1 MTNGQI
7 KGDGTSRLLK
17 SYLPNTYDEFKAL
30 MESGQLP
37 VDVLFNPSGW
47 STLPTFLNKE
57 TLLKNVTAALYG
69 LDEAAVP
76 DDVLSIIKT
85 LLDTAQS
92 TANGRARVST
102 GTYVGT
108 GTTGS
113 SNKKSLIFDFPVQFF
128 ILHDGSNTMY
138 TQYSGSNGSNGI
150 NQQSYL
156 LVPRLT
162 AETDI
167 IMFGGGSPY
176 YQIYNKFL
184 FSGNTVSWYAYSSR
198 EASYPADASKQF
210 NASGKTYY
218 YIAIG

>member
-1 MTNGQI
+1 MQDRVSLYPGRVRLTPVSGQA
-7 KGDGTSRLLK
+7 
-17 SYLPNTYDEFKAL
+17 NTYDMVRADEPTQEGDPLSK
-30 MESGQLP
+30 S
-37 VDVLFNPSGW
+37 
-47 STLPTFLNKE
+47 TFLKDN
-57 TLLKNVTAALYG
+57 TAALYG

-76 DDVLSIIKT
+76 DDVLSIIKA

-108 GTTGS
+108 GTTGA

-138 TQYSGSNGSNGI
+138 IQYSGSNGRNGI

-167 IMFGGGSPY
+167 MMFGSGDPY

-184 FSGNTVSWYAYSSR
+184 FSGNTVSWYAYST
-198 EASYPADASKQF
+198 EASYYPADASKQF
-210 NASGKTYY
+210 NTSGKTYY